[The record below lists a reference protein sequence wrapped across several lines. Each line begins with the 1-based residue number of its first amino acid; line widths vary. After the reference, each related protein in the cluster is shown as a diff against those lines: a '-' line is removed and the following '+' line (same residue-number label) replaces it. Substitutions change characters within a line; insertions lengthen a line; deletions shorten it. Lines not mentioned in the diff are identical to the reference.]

1 MKLVIRATDRI
12 FNIRDVYVVEN
23 LTEAQVNRIQ
33 KNGIPTLTKLFQAER
48 HFIMPLDYSLVEDN
62 EDISNGDVVRGDTRS
77 VVPPHVLS
85 YENGNWVSRR
95 NVNVKKVMAPDYS
108 GDIVYMHDRRTLGSG
123 VNERFYILGDGS
135 ILNDDYEKGS
145 E

>member
-1 MKLVIRATDRI
+1 MKLVIWAKDRN
-12 FNIRDVYVVEN
+12 FSTRDVYVVEN
-23 LTEAQVNRIQ
+23 LTESQVNRIQ

-48 HFIMPLDYSLVEDN
+48 HYIMPLDYSLVEDN
-62 EDISNGDVVRGDTRS
+62 EDVSKGR
-77 VVPPHVLS
+77 VVPPYVLS

-108 GDIVYMHDRRTLGSG
+108 GDIVYLHDRRTLGSG

-135 ILNDDYEKGS
+135 MVLIDDYKKESSPNKAA
-145 E
+145 

>member
-62 EDISNGDVVRGDTRS
+62 EDVTNVSTM
-77 VVPPHVLS
+77 VPPHVLS

-95 NVNVKKVMAPDYS
+95 YITVKKVMAPDYS
-108 GDIVYMHDRRTLGSG
+108 GDIVYFHDRRILGSG
-123 VNERFYILGDGS
+123 VNERFCILGDGS
-135 ILNDDYEKGS
+135 MVLIDDYKKESSPNKAA
-145 E
+145 